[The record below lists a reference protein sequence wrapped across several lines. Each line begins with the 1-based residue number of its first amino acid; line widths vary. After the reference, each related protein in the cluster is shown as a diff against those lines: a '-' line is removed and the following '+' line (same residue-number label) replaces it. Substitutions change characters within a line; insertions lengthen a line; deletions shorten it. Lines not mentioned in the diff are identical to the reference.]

1 MSVRSFDNP
10 PCVPPSENAAWMII
24 GDRRPTDSVRD
35 LVRLIKGSPRC
46 SVGREGCKKRVE
58 GRKEGRKALESF
70 GKGKERK

>member
-1 MSVRSFDNP
+1 
-10 PCVPPSENAAWMII
+10 MII

-46 SVGREGCKKRVE
+46 SVEREGCKKRVK